1 MIRDKRFDLFNY
13 ISTHSFC
20 ISNIFFLLFLLHSK
34 QPPSFSSQ
42 PNPPSSPGFRP
53 GNSPGPGNTNYG
65 ASSEFGGNVP
75 SSRVYATP
83 AHSSQTPS
91 QGGASSAARSGGLVS
106 ATPLP
111 RADLGTKQRSSV
123 RGRSRQRGPGQ
134 LSPADANSMHS
145 MAPPSSPFSVAGSE
159 ARRRH
164 INNVGGYSPVPPSSN
179 FGATPG
185 GNGGNPGGGGGGG
198 GGGGNPGA
206 SDMPSEAYS
215 QAGSE
220 LEQAVL
226 WGTNIAVREA
236 MRKFRRFL
244 TEFRQDGDDS
254 DESYYMRLLVE
265 IRSSEIYNINIDW

>member
-1 MIRDKRFDLFNY
+1 MIFLITFIKKHPSVYLTFSSY
-13 ISTHSFC
+13 Y
-20 ISNIFFLLFLLHSK
+20 FFLHSK

-185 GNGGNPGGGGGGG
+185 GNGGNRTPF
-198 GGGGNPGA
+198 N
-206 SDMPSEAYS
+206 
-215 QAGSE
+215 AGTYLKNFTARIIS
-220 LEQAVL
+220 
-226 WGTNIAVREA
+226 
-236 MRKFRRFL
+236 
-244 TEFRQDGDDS
+244 
-254 DESYYMRLLVE
+254 
-265 IRSSEIYNINIDW
+265 